1 MQPTRPWYVISEL
14 QQIAPKRK
22 QHLNTST
29 SPSKPKADS
38 DTSIRLHAQELGFSW
53 GNHLALNNINLDLKT
68 GEMFGLLGPNGA
80 GKTTLISLIAGLIT
94 PNRGELSVLGYN
106 TRRNADLARKNLG
119 FVFQSVS
126 LDRFMTV
133 EENLL
138 FAAGLQGLNK
148 VQARANMEHL
158 YTVFPVQ
165 SFLKRTVGSLSGGQK
180 RLVDIAR
187 AMVHQPGVLILDEPT
202 TALDVP
208 SKNLVWSTLKTLQ
221 TLNGLTI
228 LVATHLMDE
237 ANTCD
242 RVGFLNQG
250 ELSWLGTP
258 AQALDELPDQ
268 SVTSVRTTSLA
279 DWFVWK
285 MNGGAH

>member
-1 MQPTRPWYVISEL
+1 MVSQRS
-14 QQIAPKRK
+14 QQLAPQQKRL
-22 QHLNTST
+22 LNTNNT
-29 SPSKPKADS
+29 AT
-38 DTSIRLHAQELGFSW
+38 DTTIRLHAQGLSFSW
-53 GNHLALNNINLDLKT
+53 GERRALSNVSLDLNA

-94 PNRGELSVLGYN
+94 PDQGELSVLGYS
-106 TRRNADLARKNLG
+106 TRRAADLARKNLG

-148 VQARANMEHL
+148 TQAKANLAHL
-158 YTVFPVQ
+158 YTIFPIQ
-165 SFLKRTVGSLSGGQK
+165 AWLNRTVGSLSGGQK

-187 AMVHQPGVLILDEPT
+187 AMVHKPGVLILDEPT

-208 SKNLVWSTLKTLQ
+208 SKNSVWQTLKTLQ
-221 TLNGLTI
+221 AIDGLTI
-228 LVATHLMDE
+228 FIATHLMDE
-237 ANTCD
+237 ASSCD

-268 SVTSVRTTSLA
+268 SVTSVRTATLA

>member
-1 MQPTRPWYVISEL
+1 MVSQRS
-14 QQIAPKRK
+14 QQLAFEQQR
-22 QHLNTST
+22 HLNTHST
-29 SPSKPKADS
+29 ATNPL
-38 DTSIRLHAQELGFSW
+38 IRVQAQGVHFSW
-53 GNHLALNNINLDLKT
+53 AEQLALNNVSLTLHT

-80 GKTTLISLIAGLIT
+80 GKTTLISLIAGLIK
-94 PNRGELSVLGYN
+94 PYQGDLSVLGHS
-106 TRRNADLARKNLG
+106 TRRVPELARKNLG

-133 EENLL
+133 EENLI

-148 VQARANMEHL
+148 DQTSNNLAHL
-158 YTVFPVQ
+158 FTVFPIEGW
-165 SFLKRTVGSLSGGQK
+165 LGRTVGSLSGGQK

-187 AMVHQPGVLILDEPT
+187 ALVHRPGVLILDEPT

-208 SKNLVWSTLKTLQ
+208 SKNTVWHTLKTLQ
-221 TLNGLTI
+221 QLDGLTI
-228 LVATHLMDE
+228 FVATHLMDE
-237 ANTCD
+237 ASSCD

-268 SVTSVRTTSLA
+268 SVTSVRTATLA

-285 MNGGAH
+285 MKTKAEQQC

>member
-1 MQPTRPWYVISEL
+1 MVSQRS
-14 QQIAPKRK
+14 QQLAPQQKRL
-22 QHLNTST
+22 LNTNNT
-29 SPSKPKADS
+29 AT
-38 DTSIRLHAQELGFSW
+38 DTTIRLHAQGLSFSW
-53 GNHLALNNINLDLKT
+53 GERRALSNVSLDLNA

-94 PNRGELSVLGYN
+94 PDQGELSVLGYS
-106 TRRNADLARKNLG
+106 TRRAADLARKNLG

-148 VQARANMEHL
+148 MQAKANLAHL
-158 YTVFPVQ
+158 YTIFPIQ
-165 SFLKRTVGSLSGGQK
+165 AWLNRTVGSLSGGQK

-187 AMVHQPGVLILDEPT
+187 AMVHKPGVLILDEPT

-208 SKNLVWSTLKTLQ
+208 SKNTVWQTLKTLQ
-221 TLNGLTI
+221 AIDGLTI
-228 LVATHLMDE
+228 FIATHLMDE
-237 ANTCD
+237 ASSCD

-268 SVTSVRTTSLA
+268 SVTSVRTATLA